1 MLPVPVLALCGL
13 TLFVWAVAIWAT
25 FADEPEDVSATEPD
39 QAAPG
44 PEAAESEVRKV
55 A

>member
-1 MLPVPVLALCGL
+1 MIPVLALCGL
-13 TLFVWAVAIWAT
+13 TLFVWAVAMWAT
-25 FADEPEDVSATEPD
+25 FADEPEDVQATEPD
-39 QAAPG
+39 QVAHE